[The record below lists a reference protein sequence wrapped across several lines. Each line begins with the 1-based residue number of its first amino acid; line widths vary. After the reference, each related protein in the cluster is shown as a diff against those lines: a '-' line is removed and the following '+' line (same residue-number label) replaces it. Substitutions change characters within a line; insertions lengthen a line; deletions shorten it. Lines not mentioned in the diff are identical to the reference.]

1 MAAKQ
6 QCKHEFYGHKDGVTC
21 KKCGLKMAADEYFAS
36 LKPQQEKQE
45 ENKKED

>member
-1 MAAKQ
+1 MAAK

-21 KKCGLKMAADEYFAS
+21 KKCGLKMAADEYLAS
-36 LKPQQEKQE
+36 LKPQQEKPE